1 MIPEVQIREAA
12 LDDIDG
18 MIPLLKDLFSLE
30 ADFCFDE
37 AFQRRGLAMM
47 LEPCASR
54 RMLVACAGNRIIG
67 MASIQTLISTA
78 EGGLSGIVEDV
89 VVSRDWRG
97 KGIGSCLLGSI
108 EAWAY
113 AKGLKRIQLLA
124 DTANAPALDFYR
136 NLGWTTTQLICL
148 RKT

>member
-1 MIPEVQIREAA
+1 MIPEVQIRETA

-18 MIPLLKDLFSLE
+18 MIPLLKELFSLE
-30 ADFCFDE
+30 ADFCFNE
-37 AFQRRGLAMM
+37 SLQRHGLAMM
-47 LEPCASR
+47 LEPGASR

-89 VVSRDWRG
+89 VVAHEWRR
-97 KGIGSCLLGSI
+97 KGIGSSLLEAI
-108 EAWAY
+108 EAWAH

-124 DTANAPALDFYR
+124 DTANVPALDFYR
-136 NLGWTTTQLICL
+136 KSGWLTTQLICL